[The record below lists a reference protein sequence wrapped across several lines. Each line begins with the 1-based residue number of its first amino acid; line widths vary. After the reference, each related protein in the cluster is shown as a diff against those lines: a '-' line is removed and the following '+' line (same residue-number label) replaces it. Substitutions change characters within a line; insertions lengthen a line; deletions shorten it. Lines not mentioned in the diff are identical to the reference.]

1 MKMKLQ
7 KLYHVW
13 NIHLHSC
20 PLKCSNSP
28 RKKVNLRNNGLSLKE
43 TKSQGRVYYHLTQ
56 CHPKSKTLMWCTRDI
71 IFKGNIYKTKQTRK
85 KRLISRSEEG
95 KIAPSETFCKIN
107 YILYIK
113 LSIVKRLVTGF
124 KIMYT
129 QNVSKKKKLGSRI
142 LRYIKGKGNTNKRD
156 LFKQLKVNSAFKI
169 KSI

>member
-129 QNVSKKKKLGSRI
+129 QNVSKKKKIRQSNLAV
-142 LRYIKGKGNTNKRD
+142 YKRKRKH
-156 LFKQLKVNSAFKI
+156 KQEGFIQAT
-169 KSI
+169 